1 MIRISNIWKSYRI
14 GNGKIEVLKGINL
27 EIKEREFVTITGPSG
42 SGKTTLLSLI
52 AGIDVPDDGYIDIDG
67 LILNKLNV
75 NERALWR
82 RKNLGYVPQFFFLIP
97 YLTALENVE
106 LMARLAR
113 IDNPR
118 EKAIKCLE
126 LVGLKDKLKKF
137 PHELSGGEIQRVA
150 IARAMVHDPPLII
163 ADEPTAYLDS
173 ETKKNIVDILENI
186 WKEGKTLI
194 LATHDQFLARHRI
207 VKILD
212 GKIKNE

>member
-14 GNGKIEVLKGINL
+14 GNDKIEVLKGINL

-52 AGIDVPDDGYIDIDG
+52 AGIDIPDDGYIDIDG